1 MYNSVKIHKLSP
13 TQERKLRKGKKVVIK
28 LGGDRDINLSD
39 EQLKKLNKA
48 SSKGR
53 GLTIQLDPYQR
64 DQYNEEEQDGGR
76 INIRGAIKKAQIGKK
91 IIKFAK
97 DTKLV
102 KRVGDALIDRAIK
115 TIAGSGLEEETPRKK
130 RGRPKKGGALMPAG
144 Y

>member
-13 TQERKLRKGKKVVIK
+13 TQERKLKNGKKVVIK

-53 GLTIQLDPYQR
+53 GLTVQLDPYQR
-64 DQYNEEEQDGGR
+64 DNEEEQDGGR

-130 RGRPKKGGALMPAG
+130 RGRPKKDGGALRPAG